1 LLRRVA
7 PRCVA
12 RGALFCRV
20 IARASATTL
29 AASAMAGKP
38 AITTLPSERAAPLAT
53 ADGRSVEPDTPRP
66 PRDDD
71 AFAPPTGGLWGAE
84 ASATNTPLPPLAD
97 VALARRRCE
106 TPRAAVLEHAC

>member
-1 LLRRVA
+1 
-7 PRCVA
+7 
-12 RGALFCRV
+12 
-20 IARASATTL
+20 
-29 AASAMAGKP
+29 MAGKP